1 MVKMKTM
8 RYDVDCNKPYSCP
21 IPAPNPALA
30 LSLTMLLTLPKTLRL
45 IYSHVIYPPL
55 ISTQSELDVRKDLTP
70 AQLGAITDEEIETL
84 RTRNNTG
91 KAKLLKAGK
100 ANLLKHLLVKAWVM
114 EEQSKLAAAGEAGTR
129 TRRFVCGKLAE
140 VLNPDGSDLNMSG
153 TSDSALSNIF
163 RKPQANKSID
173 DTM

>member
-1 MVKMKTM
+1 MVKMKRM

-84 RTRNNTG
+84 RTRNN
-91 KAKLLKAGK
+91 AGK
-100 ANLLKHLLVKAWVM
+100 ANLLKHLLVKAWGT
-114 EEQSKLAAAGEAGTR
+114 EERSKLAAAGEEKKNIDSM
-129 TRRFVCGKLAE
+129 RFVLGRLSG
-140 VLNPDGSDLNMSG
+140 VLNPDGSNMTMSG
-153 TSDSALSNIF
+153 TGANNLAAVY
-163 RKPQANKSID
+163 KEPQPNKHVT